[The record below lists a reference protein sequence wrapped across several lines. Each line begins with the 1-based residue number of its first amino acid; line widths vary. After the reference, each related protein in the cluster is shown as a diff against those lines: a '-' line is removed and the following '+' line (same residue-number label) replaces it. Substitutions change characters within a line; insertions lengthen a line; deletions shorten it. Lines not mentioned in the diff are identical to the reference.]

1 MQNLPKDKLQKL
13 LSTTGDEYIQA
24 LQAVQAAF
32 AWCASAANPQS
43 LTSRPKALQALLEL
57 DKATDE
63 GVKYLSCLPEIIEK
77 CNPGPSLKDPLLKNF
92 EAIKKSAADISQL
105 QLNLK
110 QISQQEEELKA
121 KKSKLDEL
129 LKQRQIEEDKLKKR
143 NAEIEHLIRL
153 TESGTLEEL
162 RQQVAELD
170 RHLTP
175 EVHETGQLEK
185 SIEQKA
191 QSLVVISEKR
201 LKNLHENTEKLLAD
215 AESKRKALLDTEEKL
230 RDAHERYDKVQN
242 ELSERMDELQPYI
255 KADRIVAEAIP
266 DSNNVMDML
275 NKADNLIK
283 DAERA
288 IKTAI
293 EREQEK
299 IDQISKAPFTIGGR

>member
-1 MQNLPKDKLQKL
+1 MQNSPKDKLQKL

-24 LQAVQAAF
+24 LQAVQTAF
-32 AWCASAANPQS
+32 AWCVSAANPQS
-43 LTSRPKALQALLEL
+43 LSTRPKALQALLEL

-77 CNPGPSLKDPLLKNF
+77 CDPGESLKKTLLENAS
-92 EAIKKSAADISQL
+92 AIKNIAADISQL
-105 QLNLK
+105 QLDLK
-110 QISQQEEELKA
+110 QLSQQEEELKA
-121 KKSKLDEL
+121 QKSKLDEL
-129 LKQRQIEEDKLKKR
+129 LKQRQIEEDKLQKKL
-143 NAEIEHLIRL
+143 AEIEHLIRL

-170 RHLTP
+170 QHLMP
-175 EVHETGQLEK
+175 EAHETEQLEK

-191 QSLVVISEKR
+191 QNLVVISEKR
-201 LKNLHENTEKLLAD
+201 LKNLHENIEKLLAD
-215 AESKRKALLDTEEKL
+215 AESKRKELLDTEEKL
-230 RDAHERYDKVQN
+230 RDARERYDKVQN

-255 KADRIVAEAIP
+255 KADSIVAKAIP
-266 DSNNVMDML
+266 GSNNVIDML